1 MIEERVDKDLKAAML
16 AKDSTL
22 VSTLRSIKSSILYYK
37 ISNGKRDQNLSDS
50 EVITLLSKEAKKRQE
65 SADLYR
71 QGNDNDRA
79 DQELKEKEILDSYLP
94 EKMDLDELKRIVIE
108 VVNSFDKDKTKMGAI
123 ISEVKNKTNGG
134 AEGSEIARLVKESLD
149 Q

>member
-37 ISNGKRDQNLSDS
+37 ISNGKRDQNLSDP